1 MYIAAKSVLPRE
13 CEAKEKGTALTG
25 EVFKTAFPTKVET
38 VADQEPLL
46 WTRLGNTHCNNGI

>member
-25 EVFKTAFPTKVET
+25 EVFKTAVPTKAEQWLT
-38 VADQEPLL
+38 GSLCFGQD
-46 WTRLGNTHCNNGI
+46 